1 MGEETARTQSRVSGT
16 VLVLVIVLGKLKTD
30 YEYAYEYE
38 QKTTF
43 CKNAAAE
50 SLVFCEAIRIRPK
63 NTGRWRRKGP
73 EWYIPRLPGLRKS
86 RFYGPYPR

>member
-38 QKTTF
+38 QKATF
-43 CKNAAAE
+43 CKNAAA
-50 SLVFCEAIRIRPK
+50 A
-63 NTGRWRRKGP
+63 
-73 EWYIPRLPGLRKS
+73 
-86 RFYGPYPR
+86 